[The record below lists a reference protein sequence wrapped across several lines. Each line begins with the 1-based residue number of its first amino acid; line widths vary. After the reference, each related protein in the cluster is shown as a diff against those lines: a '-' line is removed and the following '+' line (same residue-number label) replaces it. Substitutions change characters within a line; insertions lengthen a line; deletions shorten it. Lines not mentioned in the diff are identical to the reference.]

1 MYGKAIEVFVNISAV
16 CRVHIEINA
25 VIYIQQKKKGRM
37 YMSKRYVMPIDRG
50 RALLDFARPADYA
63 AVCEYIEI
71 MAERYSFLS
80 VTSIGETLLGKK
92 IHMLTLGDAGAE
104 KSVLYVG
111 AHHGMEWITTLILLR
126 FVNEYCEYYK
136 AAKQVFGVNIRSMFA
151 EREICVVP
159 QLNADGADIQINGAG
174 RDNPMFDRL
183 MKMSGGDF
191 SRWQANARGVD
202 LNHNYDAGFEEY
214 KKLEKKEGILPGA
227 TRWSGEYP
235 ESEPE
240 TGALANYIR
249 FNEKISMIITL
260 HSQGEEIYY
269 TSGGHVPEGAGQ
281 LAAKLAKLS
290 GYTVSVPEG
299 LAAYGGLTDW
309 YIKEFDRPSF
319 TVECGKGENP
329 IRESKY
335 FPIYA
340 AIREML
346 FCAPMMI

>member
-1 MYGKAIEVFVNISAV
+1 MAKKYVIP
-16 CRVHIEINA
+16 IN
-25 VIYIQQKKKGRM
+25 R
-37 YMSKRYVMPIDRG
+37 D

-63 AVCEYIEI
+63 AVCEYIDI
-71 MAERYSFLS
+71 MAQRYDFLS
-80 VTSIGETLLGKK
+80 VTSIGETILGKK
-92 IHMLTLGDAGAE
+92 IHMVTLGSPEAK

-111 AHHGMEWITTLILLR
+111 AHHGMEWITTLVLLR
-126 FVNEYCEYYK
+126 FINEYCEYYK
-136 AAKQVFGVNIRSMFA
+136 ASKQVFGVNIRSLFE

-159 QLNADGADIQINGAG
+159 QLNADGVDIQINGAC
-174 RDNPMFDRL
+174 REMPMFERL

-202 LNHNYDAGFEEY
+202 LNHNYNAGFEEY
-214 KKLEKKEGILPGA
+214 KKLERERGIEPGA

-240 TGALANYIR
+240 TGALANFIR
-249 FNEKISMIITL
+249 FNEKIDMIMTL

-269 TSGGHVPEGAGQ
+269 TSGAFVPDGAGA
-281 LAAKLAKLS
+281 LAAKLSKLC

-309 YIKEFDRPSF
+309 YIRKFDKPSF
-319 TVECGKGENP
+319 TIECGKGENP
-329 IRESKY
+329 IRENKY

-346 FCAPMMI
+346 FCAPTLI